1 MIIIIGG
8 ELVIN
13 GLPERLRLLRIQ
25 NHLSQKEVART
36 LRISPAIISSYES
49 GERTPSLEKLLALSN
64 LYKCSTDY
72 LLGRKPVDGTPC
84 IDAGSLTPT
93 QAHALQAFIYL
104 LNDDP
109 ATIE

>member
-1 MIIIIGG
+1 M
-8 ELVIN
+8 VN

-25 NHLSQKEVART
+25 NQLSQKEVART

-72 LLGRKPVDGTPC
+72 LLGKKASAGTQS
-84 IDAGSLTPT
+84 IDASTLTPK
-93 QAHALQAFIYL
+93 QIYALQTFIYL
-104 LNDDP
+104 LGEEKQP
-109 ATIE
+109 SL

>member
-1 MIIIIGG
+1 M
-8 ELVIN
+8 VN
-13 GLPERLRLLRIQ
+13 GLPERLRSLRIQ

-72 LLGRKPVDGTPC
+72 LLGRKPTEGSPC
-84 IDAGSLTPT
+84 IDASTLTPM
-93 QAHALQAFIYL
+93 QAHALQNFIYL
-104 LNDDP
+104 LNDDN
-109 ATIE
+109 

>member
-1 MIIIIGG
+1 M
-8 ELVIN
+8 VN
-13 GLPERLRLLRIQ
+13 GLPERLRSLRIQ
-25 NHLSQKEVART
+25 NHLSQKEVSKI

-72 LLGRKPVDGTPC
+72 LLGRKPIEGTPC
-84 IDAGSLTPT
+84 IDASTLTPT

-104 LNDDP
+104 LSEDN
-109 ATIE
+109 